1 MATSFSLINIGT
13 PNSNEG
19 DTLRSAFIKINEN
32 FGSIDNLI
40 EEYFDE
46 FLSQPN
52 QLPTDIQ
59 PITPNTNVN
68 ISSTGTGIINLTAPL
83 VSISNDAQIGGS
95 LNLEDNLTLGG
106 NLIVDGD
113 FELNG
118 NLTLNDVNL
127 LGAKIDCG
135 KF

>member
-1 MATSFSLINIGT
+1 MATEFALINVGT

-19 DTLRSAFIKINEN
+19 DTLRAAFLKINNN
-32 FGSIDNLI
+32 FSSIDDLI

-68 ISSTGTGIINLTAPL
+68 ISSTGTGVINLTAST
-83 VSISNDAQIGGS
+83 VFVSNDLQIGGNVNINEN
-95 LNLEDNLTLGG
+95 LNLGANLT
-106 NLIVDGD
+106 VDGD